1 MMVDMERATASR
13 YLREAVMDSTGLTE
27 AELGF
32 VLTAA
37 AVATGVVVALRTFE
51 IVTRLWAPSGGRS

>member
-1 MMVDMERATASR
+1 
-13 YLREAVMDSTGLTE
+13 MDSTGLTE

-37 AVATGVVVALRTFE
+37 AVATGVVIALRTFDL
-51 IVTRLWAPSGGRS
+51 VTRLWAPSGGRS